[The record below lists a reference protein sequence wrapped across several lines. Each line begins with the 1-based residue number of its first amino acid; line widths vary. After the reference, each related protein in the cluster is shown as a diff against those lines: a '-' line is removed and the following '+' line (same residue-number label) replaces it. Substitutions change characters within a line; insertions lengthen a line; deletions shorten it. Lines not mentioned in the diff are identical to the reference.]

1 MKQEKNNI
9 QELIQKTNDSVQ
21 NLKPENKAYFDDLIV
36 YMASS
41 SLFHD
46 EGAIREQLYQ
56 MVLDFSDA
64 EKEGITAQEFFG
76 ENPQAMA
83 DELVK
88 DSPRISKRQLF
99 EISLMVEAIL
109 EIGRAHV

>member
-21 NLKPENKAYFDDLIV
+21 SLKSENQAYFDDLIV

-46 EGAIREQLYQ
+46 
-56 MVLDFSDA
+56 
-64 EKEGITAQEFFG
+64 
-76 ENPQAMA
+76 
-83 DELVK
+83 
-88 DSPRISKRQLF
+88 
-99 EISLMVEAIL
+99 
-109 EIGRAHV
+109 

>member
-21 NLKPENKAYFDDLIV
+21 SLKSENQAYFDDLIV

-46 EGAIREQLYQ
+46 EEAIREQLYQ

-64 EKEGITAQEFFG
+64 EKDGITAQEFFG
-76 ENPQAMA
+76 ENQ
-83 DELVK
+83 
-88 DSPRISKRQLF
+88 
-99 EISLMVEAIL
+99 
-109 EIGRAHV
+109 IGRAHV

>member
-21 NLKPENKAYFDDLIV
+21 SLKSENQAYFDDLIV

-46 EGAIREQLYQ
+46 EEAIREQLYQ
-56 MVLDFSDA
+56 MVLVFRMLRRMESLLKNFS
-64 EKEGITAQEFFG
+64 
-76 ENPQAMA
+76 
-83 DELVK
+83 VK
-88 DSPRISKRQLF
+88 
-99 EISLMVEAIL
+99 IL
-109 EIGRAHV
+109 KQ

>member
-21 NLKPENKAYFDDLIV
+21 SLKSENQAYFDDLIV

-46 EGAIREQLYQ
+46 EEAIREQLYQ
-56 MVLDFSDA
+56 MVLRRMESLLKNFS
-64 EKEGITAQEFFG
+64 
-76 ENPQAMA
+76 
-83 DELVK
+83 VK
-88 DSPRISKRQLF
+88 
-99 EISLMVEAIL
+99 IL
-109 EIGRAHV
+109 KQ